1 MSIKVKKGNEWITLA
16 GVKGTPGESAY
27 EHAKKGG
34 FIGTEE
40 EFNKKLANAGNDSI
54 IIDDVPTNCSKNAVS
69 SSGVYNAIEEVKSQ
83 IENIAPEDLSA
94 YLTKE
99 EANETFAVK
108 GNYQEKLVEGE
119 TPLFNVTSSEIDGV
133 VTVAY
138 GNTLDL
144 GNLKGADGKDGVPGE
159 DGKDGTDGADGKDGV
174 DGISS
179 FTSFAFAR
187 SIDPLSTP
195 EGGSFDNP
203 KPDGDAFYDSI
214 PEGTDPVWMSKCTFY
229 SNVDYSTNKAQ
240 WSNPVMMADTPEFEV
255 MYSSKDT
262 QPEIPEGFDNS
273 DSWWESANTAGW
285 TDEPSDES
293 PIWMATSKKSFGKWS
308 YWTVSKIKGE
318 KGEKGEDGKDG
329 VDGAEGP
336 QGPQGPAGSDGKD
349 GNTVSTTVYYTNHN
363 DDIELGYTIPEN
375 IGSDLSV
382 LTNAGWTTD
391 FNSVFNNINP
401 DNSKYYSMIVSIYYV
416 DGNVEHITLHE
427 VESHTTTI
435 NQGRDGKMVYPAGEY
450 SSESDYQ
457 ATSTTAP
464 YVYIK
469 NGNEREYY
477 IYNTEVSWLSVKE
490 DDNLAESDYWVKMES
505 YNALQTEILIA
516 DNGTINDA
524 VFNSGYMFSK
534 SGKQNGKSSEEYYNF
549 IYSENLYETDSAFKP
564 NTLLDFNTGKAVFG
578 CGDTILAKDGVN
590 LFRKINC
597 NEAIS
602 TQVFVSDVYNNGIY
616 STIRNDGNSA
626 RISSGDS
633 SISLKNGKI
642 YISENNTEKEI
653 QSYIIDLISDFSK
666 NNISISTESL
676 GDCAFDKTYTL
687 EINGSP
693 YTFTNNDKG
702 FSVEIPVKIT
712 SQEEHQTSVQLYYP
726 VIETVYNTNPFGNKT
741 PVSTEEVSQMS
752 NDVFIDNTS
761 TLDVRYLAPFVIIKS
776 NTYPFDGTKQFY
788 AYVRPSNICSG
799 MGDIKITFKVSC

>member
-54 IIDDVPTNCSKNAVS
+54 IIDDLPTNGSKNAVS
-69 SSGVYNAIEEVKSQ
+69 SSGVYNAIEEVKNQ
-83 IENIAPEDLSA
+83 IGNTNPEDLSA

-119 TPLFNVTSSEIDGV
+119 TALFNVTSSDIDGV
-133 VTVAY
+133 ITVAY

-144 GNLKGADGKDGVPGE
+144 GNLKGADGKDGTPGE
-159 DGKDGTDGADGKDGV
+159 DGKDGTDGADGKDGQ

-187 SIDPLSTP
+187 SIDQPSTP
-195 EGGSFDNP
+195 EGGTFENP
-203 KPDGDAFYDSI
+203 KPEGNTFSDSI

-229 SNVDYSTNKAQ
+229 SNVDYSTNKAK

-273 DSWWESANTAGW
+273 DSWWESANAAGW

-293 PIWMATSKKSFGKWS
+293 PIWMATSKKSFGKWT

-318 KGEKGEDGKDG
+318 KGEKGDKGENGKDG
-329 VDGAEGP
+329 VDGAE
-336 QGPQGPAGSDGKD
+336 GPQGPAGSDGKD

-375 IGSDLSV
+375 VGGDLSV

-416 DGNVEHITLHE
+416 DGNVGHCTLHE
-427 VESHTTTI
+427 VESHTTTL

-450 SSESDYQ
+450 SSELDYQ
-457 ATSTTAP
+457 STDTAAP
-464 YVYIK
+464 YVYIV
-469 NGNEREYY
+469 NGENREYY
-477 IYNTEVSWLSVKE
+477 IYNTTESWLSIKSSLDNA
-490 DDNLAESDYWVKMES
+490 DDLSSHSNYWAKMDS
-505 YNALQTEILIA
+505 FNALQTEIIIA

-534 SGKQNGKSSEEYYNF
+534 SGRQNGKSSKEYYNF
-549 IYSENLYETDSAFKP
+549 IYSDNLYEVDSAFKP
-564 NTLLDFNTGKAVFG
+564 NTLLDFNTGQAVFG
-578 CGDTILAKDGVN
+578 CGNTVLANNGSSSFSVATFASN
-590 LFRKINC
+590 
-597 NEAIS
+597 S
-602 TQVFVSDVYNNGIY
+602 TVIDNNGITSNNGI
-616 STIRNDGNSA
+616 STLNSNINGA
-626 RISSGDS
+626 
-633 SISLKNGKI
+633 SIGYLANSLKIDQNGIKI
-642 YISENNTEKEI
+642 NDVLLNDYIVKVIQEYVANT
-653 QSYIIDLISDFSK
+653 
-666 NNISISTESL
+666 T
-676 GDCAFDKTYTL
+676 
-687 EINGSP
+687 
-693 YTFTNNDKG
+693 
-702 FSVEIPVKIT
+702 
-712 SQEEHQTSVQLYYP
+712 
-726 VIETVYNTNPFGNKT
+726 
-741 PVSTEEVSQMS
+741 VSTTQ
-752 NDVFIDNTS
+752 
-761 TLDVRYLAPFVIIKS
+761 
-776 NTYPFDGTKQFY
+776 
-788 AYVRPSNICSG
+788 
-799 MGDIKITFKVSC
+799 